1 MPWRWREQ
9 REGEAGMKHEW
20 KEGETVE
27 KESVCVRVYVC
38 VHGDKYGWGF
48 VERNHNQLHLYS
60 SHYRP
65 TEIRAVVC

>member
-27 KESVCVRVYVC
+27 RESVRACVC
-38 VHGDKYGWGF
+38 VCTW
-48 VERNHNQLHLYS
+48 
-60 SHYRP
+60 
-65 TEIRAVVC
+65 

>member
-1 MPWRWREQ
+1 
-9 REGEAGMKHEW
+9 MKHEW

-27 KESVCVRVYVC
+27 RESVCVRACVC

>member
-27 KESVCVRVYVC
+27 RESVCVRVC
-38 VHGDKYGWGF
+38 TW
-48 VERNHNQLHLYS
+48 
-60 SHYRP
+60 
-65 TEIRAVVC
+65 